1 MSGAE
6 VGDFHLLQL
15 SYVTKTSNTKKSDFI
30 IYINEALYSGREQ
43 NGTYIIQSN
52 DPVSGNLPECT
63 LKITQTSGV
72 STAKA
77 AEQMML
83 DLKKAYTDVSAPTKS
98 SFDNGLYIHG
108 SNGTAWNAKQLDVY
122 FIDNQQGGVFVITAS
137 YFTEAA
143 EGHGARFSDMIGTFR
158 VITASDEADSPTWF
172 SQLKNTAAAVIPAI
186 FSDQM
191 AGAKSYLTNDALI
204 STYGEDISKDASVQA
219 IDYTV
224 DNDKAPTSA
233 VISVR
238 HRLGTEDSY
247 SYLTIELFY
256 KNGQWLVHFAG
267 VEK

>member
-1 MSGAE
+1 
-6 VGDFHLLQL
+6 
-15 SYVTKTSNTKKSDFI
+15 
-30 IYINEALYSGREQ
+30 
-43 NGTYIIQSN
+43 
-52 DPVSGNLPECT
+52 
-63 LKITQTSGV
+63 
-72 STAKA
+72 
-77 AEQMML
+77 
-83 DLKKAYTDVSAPTKS
+83 
-98 SFDNGLYIHG
+98 
-108 SNGTAWNAKQLDVY
+108 
-122 FIDNQQGGVFVITAS
+122 
-137 YFTEAA
+137 
-143 EGHGARFSDMIGTFR
+143 
-158 VITASDEADSPTWF
+158 
-172 SQLKNTAAAVIPAI
+172 
-186 FSDQM
+186 M